1 MKNKSHLQKYSGPNS
16 RYTCPNC
23 GKPREFVLYINEET
37 GQPYA
42 PNVGICNR
50 RDKCGYNYTPSQ
62 FFSDKGEI
70 REIEIV
76 PSRPPVTTHFDVVD
90 EYYLRRH

>member
-23 GKPREFVLYINEET
+23 GKPRELVLYINEET

-62 FFSDKGEI
+62 FFRDKGEI
-70 REIEIV
+70 REVEIV
-76 PSRPPVTTHFDVVD
+76 PT
-90 EYYLRRH
+90 